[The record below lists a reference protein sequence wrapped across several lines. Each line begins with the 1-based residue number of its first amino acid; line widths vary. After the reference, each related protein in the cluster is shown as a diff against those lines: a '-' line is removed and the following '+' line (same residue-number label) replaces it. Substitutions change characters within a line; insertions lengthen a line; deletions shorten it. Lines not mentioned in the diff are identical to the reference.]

1 MGALVLIIAFLPI
14 VGAFTVASFLSD
26 LTFRR
31 ATIIG
36 AVVVSAV
43 GWYLVRGSDWYR
55 RETWQAAA
63 APMPQDEVGFTAS
76 PSPAARAFACGV
88 EPSPVDWTGVID
100 SLYLSA
106 TENAAIISV
115 RIGPTLVVRSP
126 TDFSLNNKVLV
137 AMADGPALALNGLTV
152 GDRVRFSAD
161 WLRDGK
167 NCLRATGGTSEHA
180 DPDLGFLA
188 KFTRIERLAANG

>member
-1 MGALVLIIAFLPI
+1 MGALVLVVAFLPI

-31 ATIIG
+31 AAIIG

-55 RETWQAAA
+55 QETWQAAA
-63 APMPQDEVGFTAS
+63 GPMPPDEAAFTAT
-76 PSPAARAFACGV
+76 PSPAARAFACGIQ
-88 EPSPVDWTGVID
+88 PSPVDWTGVID

-106 TENAAIISV
+106 AEDAAILNV

-137 AMADGPALALNGLTV
+137 PMADGPALTLTGLAV

-167 NCLRATGGTSEHA
+167 NCLRATGGTGERA

-188 KFTRIERLAANG
+188 KFTRIGRLAAGD